1 MKDYFEH
8 DPAMAGIVDL
18 RSDTFTLPTPKM
30 REAMAK
36 APVGDDVFEE
46 DPTVNRLEAL
56 AADIV
61 GKEAALFVVSGTMG
75 NLIATLT
82 HTQPGDEVV
91 LGAHSHIYGHE
102 VGGISRIG
110 GLIPRLVDD
119 SQGIIGP
126 EAVKGAVR
134 GENIHYAPT
143 VLVCMENSHNMSGG
157 RVTDVE
163 ETRALA
169 DFCHGQGLKI
179 HMDGARI
186 FNAATALDVSVTKL
200 TQPVDS
206 VMFCLSKG
214 LSAPVRSMLAGDRE
228 FIRRAR
234 KFRKILG
241 GGMRQAGVIAAAGI
255 VALEE
260 MVERLGEDHARA
272 KRLVDGIGHIPG
284 LKIIGGEYQTNIV
297 LVDVEGTGLSSDEF
311 VQALATKGIKVLT
324 RNAAVLRAVIHRHVE
339 DEDIDRAL
347 AGFRQVAEGAQLAF

>member
-1 MKDYFEH
+1 
-8 DPAMAGIVDL
+8 MAGIVDL
-18 RSDTFTLPTPKM
+18 RSDTFTLPTSKM

-82 HTQPGDEVV
+82 HTKPGDEVV
-91 LGAHSHIYGHE
+91 LGAHSHIYGYE

-119 SQGIIGP
+119 SQGIISP
-126 EAVKGAVR
+126 EAVLGALR

-143 VLVCMENSHNMSGG
+143 ALVCMENSHNMSGG

-163 ETRALA
+163 QTKALA
-169 DFCHGQGLKI
+169 AACREHGLKI
-179 HMDGARI
+179 HMDGARV
-186 FNAATALDVSVTKL
+186 FNAAAALDVPVKRL
-200 TQPVDS
+200 TQLVDS

-214 LSAPVRSMLAGDRE
+214 LSAPVGSMLAGDRE
-228 FIRRAR
+228 FIGRAR

-241 GGMRQAGVIAAAGI
+241 GGMRQAGVIAAAGV

-272 KRLVDGIGHIPG
+272 KRLVDGLANIPG
-284 LKIIGGEYQTNIV
+284 LKVVASEYQTNIV

-311 VQALATKGIKVLT
+311 VEALALKGIKVLT
-324 RNAAVLRAVIHRHVE
+324 RNATVLRAVIHRHVE
-339 DEDIDRAL
+339 DGDIDKAL
-347 AGFRQVAEGAQLAF
+347 EGFSQVATK